1 LLLQMKGHGKKKDV
15 RTPKLRKEQFLQALG
30 FDFLNADI
38 ELSRAGDASDA
49 AAGDAAAEAGPT
61 KLRKL
66 FEGTGA
72 ELKVAEDGAR
82 QHEKQSADQLAQ
94 CRGGAACT
102 CSHPAVKAGC

>member
-1 LLLQMKGHGKKKDV
+1 MKGHGKKKDV

-61 KLRKL
+61 KLREL
-66 FEGTGA
+66 FEGTDA
-72 ELKVAEDGAR
+72 ELKVAEMAR
-82 QHEKQSADQLAQ
+82 DNMKSKVLTNLHNADAVRLAHALTLLLWQ
-94 CRGGAACT
+94 
-102 CSHPAVKAGC
+102 AGC